1 MNYYDLLYL
10 IPPATVLFFA
20 IWFFYPS
27 LAGKGDE
34 NIARGVCLVRPLH
47 CVLIHVYDELTEKT
61 VMGLSK
67 WAHGLTATFHPFS
80 KRKRP
85 FFVGQRGSPGGNA
98 NHD

>member
-10 IPPATVLFFA
+10 IPPATVLLFA

-47 CVLIHVYDELTEKT
+47 CLDTRLRRTDRKDGHGVIKMGTWINRHLSPFLQKKT
-61 VMGLSK
+61 SLFCWPTRVSGRERQ
-67 WAHGLTATFHPFS
+67 P
-80 KRKRP
+80 
-85 FFVGQRGSPGGNA
+85 
-98 NHD
+98 